1 MSIRDAFYNVR
12 FHPCSVIAL
21 SESRKLPVRRRTHPN
36 PTRTI
41 ELVKHTL
48 EEFALVYYDVAFTLD
63 NLAVNRNNLRKG
75 RVLSI
80 PKASR
85 VLSPGL

>member
-1 MSIRDAFYNVR
+1 M
-12 FHPCSVIAL
+12 AL
-21 SESRKLPVRRRTHPN
+21 SKSNKLPVRRRSHPN

-41 ELVKHTL
+41 ELVKHIL
-48 EEFALVYYDVAFTLD
+48 EEFALMCYDVAFTLD
-63 NLAVNRNNLRKG
+63 DFAVNMNNLRKG

-85 VLSPGL
+85 VSIS